1 MTFYCQGKEKKINIL
16 IILPAIM
23 GGHGALKDSVMLTGY
38 FAAGHAAT
46 SMFYGV
52 SPVSPEDLL
61 SNGVSSAVSAM
72 VSRMVLKEGSYL
84 YFLNQDPTHGAT
96 PAAMAKDEA
105 EGFGTALLAGAM
117 AGAAVRVLFF
127 GIPMMPAAIQ
137 SLAGA
142 AVVWGVAVQPSLNKI
157 TSTD

>member
-16 IILPAIM
+16 IILSAIM
-23 GGHGALKDSVMLTGY
+23 GGHGPLKDSVMLTGY

-61 SNGVSSAVSAM
+61 CNGVSSAVSAM
-72 VSRMVLKEGSYL
+72 VSRKVIKEGSIL
-84 YFLNQDPTHGAT
+84 YFVRENPPGTSVTTLKED
-96 PAAMAKDEA
+96 MA

-142 AVVWGVAVQPSLNKI
+142 AVVWGVTVQPSLNKI
-157 TSTD
+157 TAE

>member
-1 MTFYCQGKEKKINIL
+1 
-16 IILPAIM
+16 M

-38 FAAGHAAT
+38 FAAGHAAV

-72 VSRMVLKEGSYL
+72 TSRMVLKEGSIL
-84 YFLNQDPTHGAT
+84 YFMNRDSTHGSTVSALKED
-96 PAAMAKDEA
+96 MA
-105 EGFGTALLAGAM
+105 EGVGSALLAGAV

-127 GIPMMPAAIQ
+127 GMPILPAALQ

-142 AVVWGVAVQPSLNKI
+142 AVVWGVSVQPTLNKI